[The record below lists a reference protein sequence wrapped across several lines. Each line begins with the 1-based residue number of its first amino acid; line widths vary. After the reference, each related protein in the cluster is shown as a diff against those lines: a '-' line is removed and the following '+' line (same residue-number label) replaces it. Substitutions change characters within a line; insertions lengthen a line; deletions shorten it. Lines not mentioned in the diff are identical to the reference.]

1 MTSPTRWRMT
11 DGASRIAVTGAAGY
25 VGALLVRRLERDS
38 SVERVLAVDVRPP
51 KRPFGPRVTFLQQS
65 VLSPLAEAFK
75 AHDIHAV
82 AHLAYL
88 VKAGHNRNGARAVN
102 VDGTA
107 GVLQACERA
116 KVGRVVYLSSTSV
129 YGAHRDNPNA
139 IAEEIEPRP
148 LLGFSYSQD
157 KLASEKLI
165 ESFGVRASAEVTIL
179 RACPVLGASADNA
192 IAGAFLKPILLGVRG
207 HDPPLQLL
215 HEDDAAGVL
224 ARCLLNP
231 APGLYNVAGEGIV
244 RWSKLARL
252 LGRPLLKLPAPLAYA
267 VAAATWALRLQSDS
281 PASGLS
287 FVRYPWT
294 ASTEKVR
301 RELGVTFEHTSL
313 QACRD
318 FAEAVIGRA

>member
-1 MTSPTRWRMT
+1 MA

-25 VGALLVRRLERDS
+25 VGDLLVRRLERDP
-38 SVERVLAVDVRPP
+38 SVESVLAVDVRPP
-51 KRPFGPRVTFLQQS
+51 KRPFGEKVAFLQKS
-65 VLSPLAEAFK
+65 VLSPIAEAFK
-75 AHDIHAV
+75 AHGVQAV
-82 AHLAYL
+82 AHLAYV
-88 VKAGHNRNGARAVN
+88 VKAGHDRKGARAVN

-107 GVLQACERA
+107 GLLHACEQA
-116 KVGRVVYLSSTSV
+116 KVGRVVYLSSATV

-139 IAEEIEPRP
+139 MAEEVEPRP
-148 LLGFSYSQD
+148 LRGFSYSED

-165 ESFGVRASAEVTIL
+165 ESFGARAGAEVTIL
-179 RACPVLGASADNA
+179 RACPVLGANADNA
-192 IAGAFLKPILLGVRG
+192 IAGAFLKPILLGVWG
-207 HDPPLQLL
+207 HDPPMQFL

-231 APGLYNVAGEGIV
+231 APGLYNVAGEGTV
-244 RWSKLARL
+244 RWSELARL

-267 VAAATWALRLQSDS
+267 AAAATWALRLQSDS

-301 RELGVTFEHTSL
+301 RKLGVAFEHTSL